1 MSLAGYVDPLLHAAV
16 TPERIDQG
24 VDYAGTGTLA
34 SLGAAKVTYVAT
46 SNTGWPGAFI
56 EYQLSDGPDRGCYV
70 YYAEG
75 VNPMPGLRVGTRIRA
90 GQAIATIIP
99 GWSSGVELGWGA
111 GASTRTYAAKM
122 RQWSARKDSDS
133 IASAAGRSFSSM
145 VASLGGP
152 AGKVEG

>member
-1 MSLAGYVDPLLHAAV
+1 VV
-16 TPERIDQG
+16 TGERIDQG

-34 SLGAAKVTYVAT
+34 SIGAAKVTYVGT
-46 SNTGWPGAFI
+46 SDTGWPGAFI

-75 VNPMPGLRVGTRIRA
+75 VNPVAGLRVGARIRA

-111 GASTRTYAAKM
+111 GVSTRTYAAKM

-133 IASAAGRSFSSM
+133 IASAAGKSFSSTV
-145 VASLGGP
+145 VALGGP